1 MEPVRVKVCGLTR
14 VEDALTAERLGAW
27 ALGFVFAPS
36 KRRVTPEQAAAIGAR
51 LGPFVARVGVFV
63 DAPPDEV
70 LAVAERA
77 RLSAVQLHGDEPPEW
92 AEALRRRLPV
102 IKAVRLAGPPDP
114 ALAAYPADALLVD
127 GPRPGSGEA
136 YDWGWIEPLADHPRL
151 IVAGGLSPE
160 RLPGLFAR
168 VCPYAVDVSSG
179 VESAPGAKDPA
190 RLAAFLQAAR
200 RGCG

>member
-1 MEPVRVKVCGLTR
+1 MEPVRTKVCGLTR
-14 VEDALTAERLGAW
+14 TEDALAAERLGAW
-27 ALGFVFAPS
+27 AVGFVFAPS

-51 LGPFVARVGVFV
+51 LGPFVVRVGVFV
-63 DAPPDEV
+63 DAPPAEV
-70 LAVAERA
+70 LEVARRA
-77 RLSAVQLHGDEPPEW
+77 RLSAVQLHGEEPPEW

-136 YDWGWIEPLADHPRL
+136 YDWGWLEPLADHPRL
-151 IVAGGLSPE
+151 IVAGGLTPE
-160 RLPGLFAR
+160 RLLELFAR

-179 VESAPGAKDPA
+179 VEAAPGVKDPQ

>member
-1 MEPVRVKVCGLTR
+1 MEPVRAKVCGLTR
-14 VEDALTAERLGAW
+14 AEDALAAERLGAW
-27 ALGFVFAPS
+27 AVGFVFAPS

-63 DAPPDEV
+63 DAPPAEV
-70 LAVAERA
+70 LEVARRA
-77 RLSAVQLHGDEPPEW
+77 RLSAVQLHGEEPPEW
-92 AEALRRRLPV
+92 AEALRRHLPV

-114 ALAAYPADALLVD
+114 ALVAYPADALLVD

-136 YDWGWIEPLADHPRL
+136 YDWGWLEPLADHPRL
-151 IVAGGLSPE
+151 IVAGGLTPE
-160 RLPGLFAR
+160 RLPELFTR

-179 VESAPGAKDPA
+179 VESAPGVKDEA
-190 RLAAFLQAAR
+190 RMRAFLQRVR

>member
-1 MEPVRVKVCGLTR
+1 MRAKVCGLTR
-14 VEDALTAERLGAW
+14 AEDALAAERLGAW
-27 ALGFVFAPS
+27 AVGFVFAPS

-63 DAPPDEV
+63 DAPPAEV
-70 LAVAERA
+70 LEVARRA
-77 RLSAVQLHGDEPPEW
+77 RLSAVQLHGEEPPEW
-92 AEALRRRLPV
+92 AEALRRHLPV

-114 ALAAYPADALLVD
+114 ALVAYPADALLVD

-136 YDWGWIEPLADHPRL
+136 YDWGWLEPLADHPRL
-151 IVAGGLSPE
+151 IVAGGLTPE
-160 RLPGLFAR
+160 RLPELFTR

-179 VESAPGAKDPA
+179 VESAPGVKDEA
-190 RLAAFLQAAR
+190 RMRAFLQRVR

>member
-1 MEPVRVKVCGLTR
+1 MEPVRAKVCGLTR
-14 VEDALTAERLGAW
+14 AEDALAAERLGAW
-27 ALGFVFAPS
+27 AVGFVFAPS

-63 DAPPDEV
+63 DAPPAEV
-70 LAVAERA
+70 LEVARRA
-77 RLSAVQLHGDEPPEW
+77 RLSAVQLHGEEPPEW
-92 AEALRRRLPV
+92 AEALRRHLPV

-114 ALAAYPADALLVD
+114 ALVAYPADALLVD

-136 YDWGWIEPLADHPRL
+136 YDWGWLEPLADHPRL
-151 IVAGGLSPE
+151 IVAGGLTPE
-160 RLPGLFAR
+160 RLPELFAR

-179 VESAPGAKDPA
+179 VESAPGVKDEA
-190 RLAAFLQAAR
+190 RMRAFLQRVR

>member
-1 MEPVRVKVCGLTR
+1 MRTVRTKVCGITR
-14 VEDALTAERLGAW
+14 EADARAAERLGVW

-63 DAPPDEV
+63 DAPPGEV
-70 LAVAERA
+70 LEVARRA

-92 AEALRRRLPV
+92 AEELRRHLPV
-102 IKAVRLAGPPDP
+102 IKAVRLSGPPGP
-114 ALAAYPADALLVD
+114 ELAAYPADALLVD

-136 YDWGWIEPLADHPRL
+136 YDWSWLEPLTDRPRL
-151 IVAGGLSPE
+151 IVAGGLTPE
-160 RLPGLFAR
+160 RLPELFAR

-179 VESAPGAKDPA
+179 VEAAPGIKDPA
-190 RLAAFLQAAR
+190 RLEAFLQAAR